1 MDAFTQNFIEQQP
14 LVALM
19 HEYMKQS
26 SGPKPKVETVQNELA
41 NKPRY
46 DITGERY
53 GNTLSD
59 DMIYMKNPR
68 TYTEDI
74 PDKHTPESYEYFA
87 QPKGN
92 AGAGAYIPTTYDL
105 PVLNGNYTYQNEGD
119 RPFGRKKN
127 VTDSDKEWYVGEDVW
142 EFLDS
147 PGEVINYYDALR
159 NLAQIDQLSTEG
171 VRYEK
176 FGQAPVSQDPRYDAN
191 YDYYT
196 DSLVNY
202 NRLSPAQLTQLAKMG
217 VNREITEENDASA
230 DLMGLVNLY
239 RRKLGLK

>member
-26 SGPKPKVETVQNELA
+26 SGGMKKEPTVQNELA
-41 NKPRY
+41 NRPRY

-59 DMIYMKNPR
+59 DMIYQKNPR
-68 TYTEDI
+68 TYKEDFSN
-74 PDKHTPESYEYFA
+74 KHTPESYDYFA

-92 AGAGAYIPTTYDL
+92 AGAGAYTPTTYDL

-119 RPFGRKKN
+119 RPFGRKKS
-127 VTDSDKEWYVGEDVW
+127 VTEDGSGIELGEDVW
-142 EFLDS
+142 EFMD
-147 PGEVINYYDALR
+147 PPTEVVNYYDALR
-159 NLAQIDQLSTEG
+159 NLAQIEQLSTEG
-171 VRYEK
+171 ERYEK

-196 DSLVNY
+196 GSMVNY

-217 VNREITEENDASA
+217 VNRPIMEEDDASA
-230 DLMGLVNLY
+230 DLMGLINLY